1 MKAALAISFLL
12 LYAPPARAGA
22 GGEALSFLKLDA
34 GARGAALSGAYC
46 AAGDDA
52 LSVFYNPAG
61 TALVNK
67 KEMLLGHN
75 EWLEGIRNETLAYVH
90 PLGARLTAFGGIN
103 ALFSGSMNRYDAV
116 GERNGSFSSLEGA
129 FSAGLSGDLG
139 GDYYGGAALKALT
152 QQAAGRKA
160 MAWSG
165 DAGLL
170 KVIGGWR
177 VGVSAANFGGRL
189 KFGTRGFDL
198 PLMLRAGISRSFTDD
213 FLVSADGV
221 KAGDSGTAAALGAEG
236 RLHAGPK
243 EFFFIRAGYK
253 TGRSRYAGPGFTVGV
268 GLKNRGLR
276 VDYAFAPYGDL
287 GDAHRVTV
295 ALSLG
300 GLRPEEVK
308 KHPYGDLPAPRRR
321 KPAPASLKAPA
332 PGKAEVEKK
341 EKAKDKK
348 KEKKGSEVYF
358 MW

>member
-1 MKAALAISFLL
+1 MKAALAIYFLL
-12 LYAPPARAGA
+12 LSAPPARAGA
-22 GGEALSFLKLDA
+22 GGEALPFLKLDA

-61 TALVNK
+61 TALADK
-67 KEMLLGHN
+67 KEILLGHN

-90 PLGARLTAFGGIN
+90 PLGARLTAFGGVN
-103 ALFSGSMNRYDAV
+103 ALFSGSMNRYDAA
-116 GERNGSFSSLEGA
+116 GDKNGTFSSLEGA

-139 GDYYGGAALKALT
+139 RDYYGGAALKALS

-160 MAWSG
+160 MAWAG

-170 KVIGGWR
+170 KVAGGWR
-177 VGVSAANFGGRL
+177 VGISAANFGGRL
-189 KFGTRGFDL
+189 KFGTRRFDL
-198 PLMLRAGISRSFTDD
+198 PLVLRAGVSRIFSED

-221 KAGDSGTAAALGAEG
+221 KAGDSGAAAALGAEG

-253 TGRSRYAGPGFTVGV
+253 TGRSRYAGPGFTVGL
-268 GLKNRGLR
+268 GLKNRDLR

-295 ALSLG
+295 ALSFG
-300 GLRPEEVK
+300 APRPEEVK
-308 KHPYGDLPAPRRR
+308 KHPYGDLAVPRRR
-321 KPAPASLKAPA
+321 KAAPASLKPPA
-332 PGKAEVEKK
+332 PRKTEAEKK
-341 EKAKDKK
+341 EKGKDKK